1 MKKYIAVIIIAVLC
15 SGAFAIKEP
24 LIPVVKVPVV
34 IVKDKITVDETTGST
49 ITENKIADY
58 VDEQTVKVT
67 TTIVA
72 TPKVQEVKYDK
83 AVLQTELDHIVDRR
97 AEIQKQIDECDAREA
112 ELIKMLEVFN

>member
-58 VDEQTVKVT
+58 VDEQTIKVT

-83 AVLQTELDHIVDRR
+83 AELQTELDHMVDRR
-97 AEIQKQIDECDAREA
+97 AGLQKQIDECDAREA

>member
-1 MKKYIAVIIIAVLC
+1 MKKYIAVIIIVVLC

-24 LIPVVKVPVV
+24 IKIVKEPV
-34 IVKDKITVDETTGST
+34 ILVKDKITVDETTGST
-49 ITENKIADY
+49 TTENRIADY

-83 AVLQTELDHIVDRR
+83 AELQTELDHMVDRR
-97 AEIQKQIDECDAREA
+97 AGLQKQIDECDAREA
-112 ELIKMLEVFN
+112 ELIKMLEVFK

>member
-1 MKKYIAVIIIAVLC
+1 MKKLIAVIIIAMC

-24 LIPVVKVPVV
+24 LIPAVKVPV
-34 IVKDKITVDETTGST
+34 ILVKDKITVDENTGST

-58 VDEQTVKVT
+58 VDAQTVKVT

-83 AVLQTELDHIVDRR
+83 AVLQTELDHLPDRR
-97 AEIQKQIDECDAREA
+97 AEIQKQMDECNAREA
-112 ELIKMLEVFN
+112 ELIKMLEVFK